1 MNKETFIIARLTKAV
16 KNNIS
21 HNLRQSIAV
30 SDQNKIDET
39 LCVPFLIKNQKKIE
53 IISSVLKENS
63 LIAFPEEVLLSVAI
77 IRVAFS
83 EYLKFVEHEY
93 TPNFEDLKDFTG
105 DLITDKDIEN
115 YFLFNNQFVSM
126 EEVVTN
132 DMGEKDTLDE
142 TIDNGDYSRMELED
156 ILYESLYHLDQEEKE
171 LLINKFGLDGHDE
184 HDIHQLADIF
194 HISEDEVKRK
204 TTAALNNLRHLMETM
219 M

>member
-1 MNKETFIIARLTKAV
+1 MNKETFIIARSTKAV

-21 HNLRQSIAV
+21 HNLRESIAG

-39 LCVPFLIKNQKKIE
+39 LCAPFFIKNQKKIE
-53 IISSVLKENS
+53 IICSVLKENS
-63 LIAFPEEVLLSVAI
+63 VIAFPEEVLLSVAI

-126 EEVVTN
+126 EEVVPN
-132 DMGEKDTLDE
+132 EMGE
-142 TIDNGDYSRMELED
+142 
-156 ILYESLYHLDQEEKE
+156 
-171 LLINKFGLDGHDE
+171 
-184 HDIHQLADIF
+184 
-194 HISEDEVKRK
+194 
-204 TTAALNNLRHLMETM
+204 
-219 M
+219 